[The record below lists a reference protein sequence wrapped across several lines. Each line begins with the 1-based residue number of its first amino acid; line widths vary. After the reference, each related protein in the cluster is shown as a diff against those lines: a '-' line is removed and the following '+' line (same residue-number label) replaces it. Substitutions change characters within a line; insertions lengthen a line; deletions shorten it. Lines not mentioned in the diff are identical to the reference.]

1 MKRLDISFD
10 LMKKYKRLR
19 KGIETVI
26 SQLTERFSINRIRA
40 RDLQHY
46 KHRITRKVLAH
57 TVCVFMDLQ
66 LGRSHL
72 DFEGLIS
79 Y

>member
-1 MKRLDISFD
+1 MKKSDTPFN
-10 LMKKYKRLR
+10 LMKQYMRFR

-26 SQLTERFSINRIRA
+26 SQLTERFSINRIRT
-40 RDLQHY
+40 RDLWHY

-57 TVCVFMDLQ
+57 TVCVFMNLQ
-66 LGRSHL
+66 LGRSPL